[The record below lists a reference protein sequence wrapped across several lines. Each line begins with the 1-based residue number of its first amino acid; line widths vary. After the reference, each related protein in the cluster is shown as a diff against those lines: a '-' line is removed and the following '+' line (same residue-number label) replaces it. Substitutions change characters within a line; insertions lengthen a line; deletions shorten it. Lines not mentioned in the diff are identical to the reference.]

1 MNEVAPPRI
10 ARVTPTSFP
19 ELFSLENKR
28 GSVTVIWACPRLGH
42 SQNPSHD
49 MGILCNPNSNRK
61 GFWEWRCPKRGDAHA
76 MSLYHSNTTPP
87 ISQRKK
93 TLGTRLG
100 RLRGWKRPTVH
111 TISND
116 GFCQI
121 FGYKTSEIVPFKNS

>member
-49 MGILCNPNSNRK
+49 MGILCNPNPNRK

-93 TLGTRLG
+93 PLK
-100 RLRGWKRPTVH
+100 RGWGDSEGGNGRQFILFQTVVFAKYSDIRRP
-111 TISND
+111 
-116 GFCQI
+116 
-121 FGYKTSEIVPFKNS
+121 K